1 MADIDIDPFGE
12 HESRPEEPTDEN
24 IPLTPVTPGRSTW
37 EPDRGEQETS
47 FGGESHRTKLMKDYV
62 RDLYKKLSE
71 NIDETPELFH
81 YDYFKLERG
90 ELYYIGSRKLLATE
104 GKLKSVR
111 MLADI
116 LGKNRLCRLGF
127 NIPVGKLTAR
137 QAVMLNKAAEELPSE
152 SDITKADDIEL
163 QEIAEKAS
171 SIISQ
176 IKDVQTDTEDL
187 FEHLLRELL
196 GLDKQLRSIRGSLK
210 VEVAKKVEL
219 EEHIA
224 KEHRK
229 LEEFREYPGVY
240 DDAMKDDITKRIDA
254 LNDELATR
262 QESVDLLKGRLK
274 NQITSFK
281 ETIAKVLDKDT
292 SLGEKIRTLFREQGI
307 TIASI
312 LTAIGMVI
320 RVLAE
325 ALLQGGGVTTAS
337 GGGGEPP
344 PKDENS
350 LKEWVRN
357 KLKALASLLGKL
369 GMKAAEALPGIIGGT
384 ISWILNRAKDVV
396 GWVSQNLWAL
406 VVGIGGLIYT
416 YMVTRK

>member
-1 MADIDIDPFGE
+1 
-12 HESRPEEPTDEN
+12 
-24 IPLTPVTPGRSTW
+24 
-37 EPDRGEQETS
+37 
-47 FGGESHRTKLMKDYV
+47 MKDYV
-62 RDLYKKLSE
+62 KDLYKKLSE
-71 NIDETPELFH
+71 NVGETPELFH
-81 YDYFKLERG
+81 CDYFKLEGG
-90 ELYYIGSRKLLATE
+90 ELYYIGSRKPLMTE
-104 GKLKSVR
+104 GKLKSVG

-116 LGKNRLCRLGF
+116 LGKNRLHRLGF
-127 NIPVGKLTAR
+127 NIPVGRITAR
-137 QAVMLNKAAEELPSE
+137 QAVMLNKPTEELPSE
-152 SDITKADDIEL
+152 SDITGADDIEL

-171 SIISQ
+171 GIISQ

-187 FEHLLRELL
+187 FENPLRKLL

-210 VEVAKKVEL
+210 VEVAEKVEL
-219 EEHIA
+219 EDHIA
-224 KEHRK
+224 YERRK

-240 DDAMKDDITKRIDA
+240 DDAMKEDITKRIKA

-262 QESVDLLKGRLK
+262 QESIDLPKGRLK

-312 LTAIGMVI
+312 LTDIGMAIG
-320 RVLAE
+320 VLVE
-325 ALLQGGGVTTAS
+325 ALLPGSGGAAAAS
-337 GGGGEPP
+337 GGPP
-344 PKDENS
+344 PKDEKG
-350 LKEWVRN
+350 LKEWVRS

-369 GMKAAEALPGIIGGT
+369 GMKAAEALPGIIGGI

-406 VVGIGGLIYT
+406 VVGIGGLIYM